1 MTTLLT
7 MFCCTGAVLMSL
19 SSLAI
24 LNAMVQ
30 RAKENDND

>member
-1 MTTLLT
+1 

-30 RAKENDND
+30 RAKEYDND